1 MSVDNKCS
9 KSVSKSRN
17 KSIEDPKRKR
27 NLSELESSEDS
38 IGLLARFTN
47 WIQQLK
53 RKIMMKEEDIQGAVP
68 LSSKS
73 RIRLQNLTGLS
84 DDEIKS
90 RRKEF
95 YQQFPE
101 GFVTVREFQR
111 ISAKVLSRDE
121 IGKFTENVFHLFDSD
136 KDNRLSFEEFTI
148 ATSVSESAG
157 PLEKLQWLFDNV
169 YDKDHSGSLT
179 RSELEE
185 ILANIL
191 KQEHIRSDKG
201 TELINDIFR
210 ELDENKDGLITKQE
224 FIHSASGSV
233 LLWEILSS
241 VAEKERR
248 KHNNRSSRKKSK
260 RQK

>member
-1 MSVDNKCS
+1 MSKLPNNNVARGLRVGYPYFRAIIFDFVTHSQAILWN
-9 KSVSKSRN
+9 R
-17 KSIEDPKRKR
+17 
-27 NLSELESSEDS
+27 LSELESSEDS
-38 IGLLARFTN
+38 IGLLTRFTN

-169 YDKDHSGSLT
+169 YDK
-179 RSELEE
+179 
-185 ILANIL
+185 
-191 KQEHIRSDKG
+191 
-201 TELINDIFR
+201 
-210 ELDENKDGLITKQE
+210 
-224 FIHSASGSV
+224 AS
-233 LLWEILSS
+233 
-241 VAEKERR
+241 
-248 KHNNRSSRKKSK
+248 
-260 RQK
+260 

>member
-1 MSVDNKCS
+1 
-9 KSVSKSRN
+9 
-17 KSIEDPKRKR
+17 
-27 NLSELESSEDS
+27 
-38 IGLLARFTN
+38 
-47 WIQQLK
+47 
-53 RKIMMKEEDIQGAVP
+53 
-68 LSSKS
+68 
-73 RIRLQNLTGLS
+73 
-84 DDEIKS
+84 
-90 RRKEF
+90 
-95 YQQFPE
+95 
-101 GFVTVREFQR
+101 
-111 ISAKVLSRDE
+111 
-121 IGKFTENVFHLFDSD
+121 
-136 KDNRLSFEEFTI
+136 
-148 ATSVSESAG
+148 
-157 PLEKLQWLFDNV
+157 
-169 YDKDHSGSLT
+169 SGSLT